1 MLLCECCLC
10 ACKILAY
17 LSCTE
22 TLTLNLRGE
31 AAVFVLGY
39 FLERCSSKGSDLDPT
54 GGVAR
59 DLEIAVIH
67 EQEGLGHYLAP
78 LRAYKVY
85 FRYLGLFFK
94 VQLTLEEVPVGIE
107 AYLRTLAL

>member
-1 MLLCECCLC
+1 MLLCERCLG
-10 ACKILAY
+10 ACEIVAC
-17 LSCTE
+17 LSYTE
-22 TLTLNLRGE
+22 ILTLNMRSE

-39 FLERCSSKGSDLDPT
+39 FLERCSSKGSDLDAT

-94 VQLTLEEVPVGIE
+94 VQLALEEVPVGIE
-107 AYLRTLAL
+107 AYLRTLSL